1 MRRVRLETVLRPFL
15 ESSKLHTIYCYMDK
29 RESDMVID
37 DVRKAQKDDASSGE
51 RVLTHNRT
59 KVAFK

>member
-1 MRRVRLETVLRPFL
+1 MLRPFL
-15 ESSKLHTIYCYMDK
+15 ESYIVYCYMDK

>member
-15 ESSKLHTIYCYMDK
+15 ESSKLHTIYCYTDK

-37 DVRKAQKDDASSGE
+37 DVREAQKDDALVRG
-51 RVLTHNRT
+51 
-59 KVAFK
+59 F